1 MLEQILHE
9 TCGMLLR
16 VDSHGSKRNSDGT
29 SSTNNVWCSPLSI
42 ESVIWHVNWG
52 NNVPTLGQCALP
64 SLLGGSI
71 GSSGV
76 VLTSEG
82 ATLVVLLLMDLVP
95 LTHGVGVSVMLRV
108 VVMMEQIIL
117 VSNLS
122 LWTILVGHGLWVAQ
136 FGLLNG

>member
-1 MLEQILHE
+1 
-9 TCGMLLR
+9 
-16 VDSHGSKRNSDGT
+16 
-29 SSTNNVWCSPLSI
+29 
-42 ESVIWHVNWG
+42 
-52 NNVPTLGQCALP
+52 
-64 SLLGGSI
+64 
-71 GSSGV
+71 
-76 VLTSEG
+76 
-82 ATLVVLLLMDLVP
+82 MDLVP